1 MPIMIQNSL
10 TRKKEEFVPVE
21 PGRVGI
27 YVCGPTVYGHS
38 HVGHA
43 KSYVTFDVIVKWFRA
58 SAFDVLYVQNITD
71 VGHLTDDADEGDD
84 KIEKAARFGRV
95 HPLEYVDTYMRSYF
109 SDMEALGIA
118 HPNFYVRATQHI
130 IEQIEQIKR
139 ILAAGHAYE
148 VNGNVYFDV
157 SSWPEYG
164 CLSGRR
170 AEELIEGARVDV
182 RSEKKDPRDFALWKS
197 AEGTGHIMRWPSPW
211 GEGYPG
217 WHIECSA
224 MATKYL
230 GGTFDIHGGG
240 MENKFPHHECEI
252 AQARSAGDGDF
263 ARYWIHNNMIQVDG
277 QKMGK
282 SLGNAILIKDVL
294 QDYRAQAL
302 RLFLLQTHYSRPSN
316 YTKEGMAAAEAGVDR
331 MTQTLARL
339 EEASTS
345 TDGHAAAN
353 EALFRAASEADARA
367 KAAMDDD
374 FNTPVALSVLFE
386 LVTASNRA
394 LAEGA
399 LGEAAGAAADVLRR
413 HAGDVLGVLGGEN
426 GEGADDG
433 LTERLADFLL
443 DLRSRLR
450 DQKQWDLSDYIR
462 DQLAEM
468 GIEIHDSP
476 DGSTWTRIRESS

>member
-10 TRKKEEFVPVE
+10 TRQKEDFVPVE

-58 SAFDVLYVQNITD
+58 SDFDVLYVQNITD

-84 KIEKAARFGRV
+84 KIEKAARSGRV
-95 HPLEYVDTYMRSYF
+95 HPLEYVDIYMRSYF
-109 SDMEALGIA
+109 EDMEALGIA

-157 SSWPEYG
+157 SSWPDYG
-164 CLSGRR
+164 CLSGRK

-294 QDYRAQAL
+294 RDHRAQAL

-316 YTKEGMAAAEAGVDR
+316 YTQEGMAAAEAGVDR

-339 EEASTS
+339 EEAQAVSGG
-345 TDGHAAAN
+345 DAGAN
-353 EALFRAASEADARA
+353 EALSRAAGDAEARA
-367 KAAMDDD
+367 KTAMDDD

-386 LVTASNRA
+386 LVTASNKA

-399 LGEAAGAAADVLRR
+399 AGEAAGAAAGVLRR
-413 HAGDVLGVLGGEN
+413 YAGDVLGVLAGEI
-426 GEGADDG
+426 GQGSDEG
-433 LTERLADFLL
+433 LTERLADVLL
-443 DLRSRLR
+443 DLRSQLR
-450 DQKQWDLSDYIR
+450 DQKLWDLSDYIR
-462 DQLAEM
+462 DQLAQM

-476 DGSTWTRIRESS
+476 DGSTWTRNRESS